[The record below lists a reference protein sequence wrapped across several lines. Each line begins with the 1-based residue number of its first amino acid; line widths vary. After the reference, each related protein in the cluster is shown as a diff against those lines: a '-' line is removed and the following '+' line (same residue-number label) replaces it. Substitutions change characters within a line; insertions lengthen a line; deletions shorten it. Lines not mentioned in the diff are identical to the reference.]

1 MALKQNSLERVR
13 EYFEEL
19 EDPRVGRAKRHEL
32 LDIVVIA
39 VCGIICSADAWVDI
53 EEFGKAKEEWFRT
66 FLDLPNGIPSH
77 DTFGRVFA
85 RLDPEQ
91 LQRCLVSWS
100 AALRQA
106 SGGKLVALDGKTLR
120 RSHDHARGKNA
131 LHMISAWSVDS
142 HLVLGQQKV
151 AGHSNEITAI
161 PALLEMLSV
170 EGCTVTIDAMGTQ
183 KAIAEQV
190 QEGGG
195 DYVFALKANQG
206 ALYEAVV
213 DSFEQAERTH
223 FDGVAHDRVETVN
236 GGHGR
241 IETRRCWT
249 ITDPEYLRYLNPGK
263 EWSGLKSVGLVE
275 AERRVGDRVST
286 ERRYYISS
294 LLGKAKEFSRAVR
307 GHWDIENGLHWILD
321 VAFRQDDSRVRSG
334 NAQENIAA
342 LRRLALNLL
351 RQDKTTKAGVRAKRL
366 KAGWS
371 GDYLLA
377 ILITLP
383 DLA

>member
-39 VCGIICSADAWVDI
+39 VCGIICSADTWVDI

-377 ILITLP
+377 IRITLP

>member
-39 VCGIICSADAWVDI
+39 VCGIICSADTWVDI

-321 VAFRQDDSRVRSG
+321 VAFREDDSRVRSG

>member
-39 VCGIICSADAWVDI
+39 VCGIICSADTWVDI

-286 ERRYYISS
+286 ERRHYISS

>member
-1 MALKQNSLERVR
+1 MALQQNSLERVR

-39 VCGIICSADAWVDI
+39 VCGIICSADTWVDI

>member
-39 VCGIICSADAWVDI
+39 VCGIICSADTWVDI

-286 ERRYYISS
+286 EKRYYISS

>member
-1 MALKQNSLERVR
+1 M
-13 EYFEEL
+13 
-19 EDPRVGRAKRHEL
+19 
-32 LDIVVIA
+32 
-39 VCGIICSADAWVDI
+39 
-53 EEFGKAKEEWFRT
+53 T
-66 FLDLPNGIPSH
+66 
-77 DTFGRVFA
+77 
-85 RLDPEQ
+85 
-91 LQRCLVSWS
+91 
-100 AALRQA
+100 
-106 SGGKLVALDGKTLR
+106 VATPGLMTLAND
-120 RSHDHARGKNA
+120 RS
-131 LHMISAWSVDS
+131 
-142 HLVLGQQKV
+142 
-151 AGHSNEITAI
+151 
-161 PALLEMLSV
+161 
-170 EGCTVTIDAMGTQ
+170 
-183 KAIAEQV
+183 
-190 QEGGG
+190 
-195 DYVFALKANQG
+195 ANQG

-351 RQDKTTKAGVRAKRL
+351 RQDKTTKAGVRCEPVSKQC
-366 KAGWS
+366 WS
-371 GDYLLA
+371 LRTPSPP
-377 ILITLP
+377 ILMYCASLIMTC
-383 DLA
+383 A

>member
-1 MALKQNSLERVR
+1 MASKQDSLERVR

-32 LDIVVIA
+32 LDIIVVA
-39 VCGIICSADAWVDI
+39 VCGIICGADRWVDI

-91 LQRCLVSWS
+91 LQRCLVTWA

-120 RSHDHARGKNA
+120 RSHDHASGKNA
-131 LHMISAWSVDS
+131 LHLISAWSADN

-183 KAIAEQV
+183 KAIAEQI
-190 QEGGG
+190 QEGRG

-206 ALYEAVV
+206 DLHEAVA

-223 FDGVAHDRVETVN
+223 FDGVAHARLETLN

-241 IETRRCWT
+241 IETRRYWT
-249 ITDPEYLRYLNPGK
+249 ITDTEYLRYLDLGK
-263 EWSGLKSVGLVE
+263 EWSGLKSVGMVE

-286 ERRYYISS
+286 ERRYYICS
-294 LLGKAKEFSRAVR
+294 LSGKAKEFSQAVR

-321 VAFRQDDSRVRSG
+321 VAFREDDSRVRSG

-351 RQDKTTKAGVRAKRL
+351 RQDRTTKAGVRAKRL

-371 GDYLLA
+371 EDYLLA
-377 ILITLP
+377 ILIALP

>member
-1 MALKQNSLERVR
+1 MKTVRRPPYPKWNPGYFPCSSLTPLPLSSRRPSV
-13 EYFEEL
+13 
-19 EDPRVGRAKRHEL
+19 
-32 LDIVVIA
+32 
-39 VCGIICSADAWVDI
+39 S
-53 EEFGKAKEEWFRT
+53 FG
-66 FLDLPNGIPSH
+66 G
-77 DTFGRVFA
+77 FG
-85 RLDPEQ
+85 
-91 LQRCLVSWS
+91 
-100 AALRQA
+100 
-106 SGGKLVALDGKTLR
+106 
-120 RSHDHARGKNA
+120 
-131 LHMISAWSVDS
+131 
-142 HLVLGQQKV
+142 
-151 AGHSNEITAI
+151 
-161 PALLEMLSV
+161 
-170 EGCTVTIDAMGTQ
+170 
-183 KAIAEQV
+183 
-190 QEGGG
+190 
-195 DYVFALKANQG
+195 
-206 ALYEAVV
+206 
-213 DSFEQAERTH
+213 
-223 FDGVAHDRVETVN
+223 
-236 GGHGR
+236 
-241 IETRRCWT
+241 
-249 ITDPEYLRYLNPGK
+249 LNPGK

-371 GDYLLA
+371 EDYLLA

>member
-39 VCGIICSADAWVDI
+39 VCGIICSADTWVDI

-286 ERRYYISS
+286 ERRYYSSS

>member
-39 VCGIICSADAWVDI
+39 VCGIICSADTWVDI

>member
-39 VCGIICSADAWVDI
+39 VCGIICSADTWVDI

-286 ERRYYISS
+286 EKRYYISS

-371 GDYLLA
+371 EDYLLA

>member
-1 MALKQNSLERVR
+1 MALQQNSLERVR

-39 VCGIICSADAWVDI
+39 VCGIICSADTWVDI

-321 VAFRQDDSRVRSG
+321 VAFREDDSRVRSG

>member
-39 VCGIICSADAWVDI
+39 VCGIICSADTWVDI

-161 PALLEMLSV
+161 PARLEMLSV

>member
-39 VCGIICSADAWVDI
+39 VCGIICSADTWVDI

-366 KAGWS
+366 KSRMERG
-371 GDYLLA
+371 
-377 ILITLP
+377 LP
-383 DLA
+383 VGNPHHPP

>member
-1 MALKQNSLERVR
+1 M
-13 EYFEEL
+13 
-19 EDPRVGRAKRHEL
+19 
-32 LDIVVIA
+32 
-39 VCGIICSADAWVDI
+39 DI

>member
-1 MALKQNSLERVR
+1 MALQQNSLERVR

-39 VCGIICSADAWVDI
+39 VCGIICSADTWVDI

-371 GDYLLA
+371 EDYLLA

>member
-39 VCGIICSADAWVDI
+39 VCGIICSADTWVDI

-371 GDYLLA
+371 EDYLLA

>member
-1 MALKQNSLERVR
+1 MALKQNPLERVR

-39 VCGIICSADAWVDI
+39 VCGIICSADTWVDI

>member
-120 RSHDHARGKNA
+120 RSHDHAGGKNA

-286 ERRYYISS
+286 EKRYYISS

-371 GDYLLA
+371 EDYLLA

>member
-1 MALKQNSLERVR
+1 MTVATPGLMTLAN
-13 EYFEEL
+13 
-19 EDPRVGRAKRHEL
+19 
-32 LDIVVIA
+32 
-39 VCGIICSADAWVDI
+39 
-53 EEFGKAKEEWFRT
+53 
-66 FLDLPNGIPSH
+66 
-77 DTFGRVFA
+77 DT
-85 RLDPEQ
+85 
-91 LQRCLVSWS
+91 
-100 AALRQA
+100 
-106 SGGKLVALDGKTLR
+106 
-120 RSHDHARGKNA
+120 

>member
-275 AERRVGDRVST
+275 AERPCG
-286 ERRYYISS
+286 
-294 LLGKAKEFSRAVR
+294 
-307 GHWDIENGLHWILD
+307 
-321 VAFRQDDSRVRSG
+321 RSG
-334 NAQENIAA
+334 EYGKTVLHLQPVGQSQRVQPSSERA
-342 LRRLALNLL
+342 LGHREWPTLDPGRSLPTRR
-351 RQDKTTKAGVRAKRL
+351 
-366 KAGWS
+366 
-371 GDYLLA
+371 
-377 ILITLP
+377 
-383 DLA
+383 

>member
-39 VCGIICSADAWVDI
+39 VCGIICSADTWVDI

-249 ITDPEYLRYLNPGK
+249 ITDPEYLRYLNPNPPK
-263 EWSGLKSVGLVE
+263 EGVGL
-275 AERRVGDRVST
+275 AS
-286 ERRYYISS
+286 
-294 LLGKAKEFSRAVR
+294 
-307 GHWDIENGLHWILD
+307 
-321 VAFRQDDSRVRSG
+321 
-334 NAQENIAA
+334 
-342 LRRLALNLL
+342 
-351 RQDKTTKAGVRAKRL
+351 
-366 KAGWS
+366 
-371 GDYLLA
+371 
-377 ILITLP
+377 
-383 DLA
+383 

>member
-39 VCGIICSADAWVDI
+39 VCGIICSADTWVDI

-183 KAIAEQV
+183 KAMAEQV

>member
-1 MALKQNSLERVR
+1 
-13 EYFEEL
+13 
-19 EDPRVGRAKRHEL
+19 
-32 LDIVVIA
+32 
-39 VCGIICSADAWVDI
+39 
-53 EEFGKAKEEWFRT
+53 
-66 FLDLPNGIPSH
+66 
-77 DTFGRVFA
+77 
-85 RLDPEQ
+85 
-91 LQRCLVSWS
+91 
-100 AALRQA
+100 
-106 SGGKLVALDGKTLR
+106 
-120 RSHDHARGKNA
+120 
-131 LHMISAWSVDS
+131 MISAWSVDS

-342 LRRLALNLL
+342 LRRLALNLRTRRP
-351 RQDKTTKAGVRAKRL
+351 RQVSEPNVSKQDGARTTCWQSSSPSLTSPKCDCPARA
-366 KAGWS
+366 ATSIDGAS
-371 GDYLLA
+371 QHV
-377 ILITLP
+377 LP
-383 DLA
+383 

>member
-1 MALKQNSLERVR
+1 MASAQDKLGRVR

-19 EDPRVGRAKRHEL
+19 EDPRVGRAKRHDL
-32 LDIVVIA
+32 LDIVILA
-39 VCGIICSADAWVDI
+39 VCGTICGADTWVDI

-91 LQRCLVSWS
+91 LQRCLVAWT

-106 SGGKLVALDGKTLR
+106 SGGKLIALDGKTLR
-120 RSHDHARGKNA
+120 RSHDQASGKNA
-131 LHMISAWSVDS
+131 LHLVSAWSAEN

-161 PALLEMLSV
+161 PALLEMLTL

-183 KAIAEQV
+183 KAIAEKI

-195 DYVFALKANQG
+195 DYVLALKGNQG
-206 ALYEAVV
+206 DLYEAVV
-213 DSFEQAERTH
+213 DSFEQAERTG
-223 FDGVAHDRVETVN
+223 FDEVTHDTVETVN

-249 ITDPEYLRYLNPGK
+249 IADPEYLQYLDPDK
-263 EWSGLKSVGLVE
+263 EWRGLKSVGMVE
-275 AERRVGDRVST
+275 AERRVGHQVST

-294 LLGKAKEFSRAVR
+294 QSGNAKQFSKAVR

-321 VAFRQDDSRVRSG
+321 VAFREDDSRVRSG
-334 NAQENIAA
+334 NAQENLAA

-351 RQDKTTKAGVRAKRL
+351 RQDKTTKVGVRAKRL
-366 KAGWS
+366 KAGWDE
-371 GDYLLA
+371 DYLLA

-383 DLA
+383 NVA